1 MTLKIGDYV
10 AIEIGKIIGFT
21 SDGKA
26 VVEFP
31 SFADD
36 LTAYNTEELFLF
48 SSEID
53 PDLKPYSPESS
64 EEEEFIQAHRDKWY
78 AKNQKAADL

>member
-48 SSEID
+48 PSEID
-53 PDLKPYSPESS
+53 PDLKPYSPEF
-64 EEEEFIQAHRDKWY
+64 EEEGYMQDHKDKWLG
-78 AKNQKAADL
+78 KNEKSANL